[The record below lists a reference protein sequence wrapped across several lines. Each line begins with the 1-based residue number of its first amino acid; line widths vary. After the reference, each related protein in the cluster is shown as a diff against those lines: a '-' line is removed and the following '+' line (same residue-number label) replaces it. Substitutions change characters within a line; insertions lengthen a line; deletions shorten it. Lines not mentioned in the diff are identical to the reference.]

1 MSLEQQ
7 QEEVVVSDQLRSV
20 EVPEEMPPSSQ
31 TEIDEA
37 LEILEAHKNAWVD
50 LDIQERIDIL
60 DEIMDDLPSVADR
73 WIGASIAAQELQG
86 NSFGIGESS
95 VLFSVVYRI
104 VRVLRQSLIDIQQN
118 GQPRIPGPVG
128 KRANGQLTARVLPQT
143 WYDRMVMQGYTAEVW
158 MKPDAPEENGM
169 PSQASFYHREDKE
182 GKVGSSTYLGI
193 PYKG

>member
-128 KRANGQLTARVLPQT
+128 KRGPPSGHGH
-143 WYDRMVMQGYTAEVW
+143 GYLV
-158 MKPDAPEENGM
+158 
-169 PSQASFYHREDKE
+169 
-182 GKVGSSTYLGI
+182 
-193 PYKG
+193 